1 VLYVT
6 HLSPTPIHMI
16 ILSRTTCRVMVALAL
31 LGGTP
36 TGADAAQQTR
46 NVFVVTMDGLRW
58 QEVFGGAQADI
69 ALHAGGGVRDT
80 AALARRYLLS
90 SDVERRAALMP
101 FLWTTIATQ
110 GQILGDSTHG
120 SVVRVT
126 NGLRFS
132 YPGYN
137 EILTGVADPRIT
149 SNDKIP
155 NPNVTVL
162 EWLNGQRAF
171 RGRVAAYGSWNVLP
185 FILNVERSGLY
196 ANGDGPPISEP
207 RTERERLLNEFAA
220 DMPRLWEGARL
231 DAATMQGSLEYLR
244 ANQPR
249 VLYVMLGETDE
260 WAHERRYDLY
270 LDAARRGDDFL
281 RRLWHTAQAMP
292 QYRGA
297 TSLLVTTDH
306 GRGLTADD
314 WTSHG
319 ERIPA
324 AERIWI
330 AVLGPDTP
338 ALGVRDGVRGTQSQ
352 VAATVALLLGEDYLA
367 AAPSAAPPLPGVVAR

>member
-1 VLYVT
+1 MVIPV
-6 HLSPTPIHMI
+6 
-16 ILSRTTCRVMVALAL
+16 RATCRAIVALAL
-31 LGGTP
+31 LGAARTEA
-36 TGADAAQQTR
+36 GATQKTE

-58 QEVFGGAQADI
+58 QEVFGGAQTDVAR
-69 ALHAGGGVRDT
+69 AAGGGVGDT
-80 AALARRYLLS
+80 AALARRYLLP
-90 SDVERRAALMP
+90 SDVERRTALMP
-101 FLWTTIATQ
+101 FLWTTVATQ
-110 GQILGDSTHG
+110 GQIFGDSTRG

-137 EILTGVADPRIT
+137 ELLTGAADPRIT
-149 SNDKIP
+149 SNDRIP

-171 RGRVAAYGSWNVLP
+171 AGRVAIFGSWDVFP
-185 FILNVERSGLY
+185 FILNVERSGLEVN
-196 ANGDGPPISEP
+196 AGGPPVRDG
-207 RTERERLLNEFAA
+207 RTERQRLLNELAA
-220 DMPRLWEGARL
+220 QLPALWSSVRL
-231 DAATMQGSLEYLR
+231 DAMTMEGSLDYLR
-244 ANQPR
+244 VHRPR
-249 VLYVMLGETDE
+249 VLCVMLGETDE

-270 LDAARRGDDFL
+270 LDAARRADAFL
-281 RRLWHTAQAMP
+281 RRLWETAQTIP

-297 TSLLVTTDH
+297 TALIVTTDH
-306 GRGLTADD
+306 GRGPTADD

-319 ERIPA
+319 ERVPA

-338 ALGVRDGVRGTQSQ
+338 ALGVRDGVGATQSQ

-367 AAPSAAPPLPGVVAR
+367 AAPKAAPPLPGVVAP